1 MIKRA
6 MARKMVEVYKAAG
19 GNTAACSVV
28 RECFKNGDFS
38 HDDVSIRM
46 LAEET
51 LGRDWCENTR
61 ANAGG
66 GLILTQENIGLGG
79 AVDSTGFSSL
89 LATIIA
95 GLMDAEPA
103 EADVGLAESLVTTK
117 RVTRER
123 GERLVNLKKVGREAV
138 DIVQEGGEYSAYGF
152 GSDFV
157 DMPDTVKRGGYVLLT
172 KEMIAED
179 ETGKALDAARS
190 IINENR
196 MQKAERI
203 LKTVLGIDNAV
214 YAPLGVIE
222 GSYVSS
228 GAGLDNPGRVNL
240 VTSGAELLDW
250 TDLDEAFLRWADMTD
265 KVTGR
270 PVSVNPDTMQLIVMP
285 HKWARARQILG
296 AAGIDTREAAAAVQ
310 GEMRGGPNPYAGFVS
325 QVTSSMLAY
334 SLLTRAATDSFNPGG
349 GVSAANAKNYWYLG
363 DFKKAFEYREQWPLT
378 VETIGADT
386 LLGFTRDVVFGVKV
400 SEKGVMAVK
409 DPRQVQ
415 QMRQA

>member
-19 GNTAACSVV
+19 SNGAACAVI
-28 RECFKNGDFS
+28 RRAFKEGDFT

-61 ANAGG
+61 SNAGG
-66 GLILTQENIGLGG
+66 DLILTQESVGG
-79 AVDSTGFSSL
+79 AVDSSGFSHL
-89 LATIIA
+89 LATIIG
-95 GLMDAEPA
+95 GLMDAEPE

-117 RVTRER
+117 RVTKER
-123 GERLVNLKKVGREAV
+123 GERLIDLRKVGREAS
-138 DIVQEGGEYSAYGF
+138 DIVQEGGEYGAYGF
-152 GSDFV
+152 GSDYV

-196 MQKAERI
+196 MAKAERI

-214 YAPLGVIE
+214 YAPLGTIE
-222 GSYVSS
+222 GHYVSS

-265 KVTGR
+265 KITGR
-270 PVSVNPDTMQLIVMP
+270 PVSVNPDQMQLIVMP

-296 AAGIDTREAAAAVQ
+296 ATGIDTRESAAATQ

-325 QVTSSMLAY
+325 NVTSSMLAY
-334 SLLTRAATDSFNPGG
+334 HLLTRASTDSFNPGG

-363 DFKKAFEYREQWPLT
+363 NFKAAFEYREQWPLT